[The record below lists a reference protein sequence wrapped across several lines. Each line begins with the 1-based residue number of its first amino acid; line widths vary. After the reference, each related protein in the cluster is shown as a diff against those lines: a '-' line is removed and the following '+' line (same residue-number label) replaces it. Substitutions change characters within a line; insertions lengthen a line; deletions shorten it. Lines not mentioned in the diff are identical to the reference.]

1 MSTTTTTTGKVTLS
15 ALGRH
20 FVAFAHGDTA
30 ATLTDASFKAAGVT
44 ESLQAVRAGS
54 DAVFTAASVLARVRE
69 SGASDDVL
77 ENRAKVLRSAL
88 YAWFKMCG
96 TRPAEKEGG
105 KLRPAYT
112 PTDADLVIIGESC
125 QQARAD
131 SDGSLVSACEC
142 FFKAFAL
149 STARLLEGKPLTRCL
164 SEKDVA
170 NARKAARAAIAE
182 KAAKT
187 RKVNADKKAIEAAKT
202 AKGDHATVAD
212 VAATAIR
219 LNAETLS
226 ALIGDAV
233 KDILAMGVS
242 DDVKARLNQLS
253 TDAAVALSAINAVQ

>member
-1 MSTTTTTTGKVTLS
+1 MEKITVS

-20 FVAFAHGDTA
+20 FIGFAMGYSDSALTKDAFKKG
-30 ATLTDASFKAAGVT
+30 GIT
-44 ESLQAVRAGS
+44 ESLDAVRASS
-54 DAVFTAASVLARVRE
+54 DAVYTAASVLARLRE
-69 SGASDDVL
+69 SGASDDVIT
-77 ENRAKVLRSAL
+77 NRTKVLRSAL
-88 YAWFKMCG
+88 YAWFKAVG

-112 PTDADLVIIGESC
+112 PTDADLVIIGETC

-131 SDGSLVSACEC
+131 SDGTLVSACEH
-142 FFKAFAL
+142 FFEALVL
-149 STARLLEGKPLTRCL
+149 STARLLMEQPLTRCL

-187 RKVNADKKAIEAAKT
+187 RKANADKKAIEAAKT

-219 LNAETLS
+219 LNAENLS

>member
-1 MSTTTTTTGKVTLS
+1 MEKITVS

-20 FVAFAHGDTA
+20 LIAFAHGDSA
-30 ATLTDASFKAAGVT
+30 ATLTDASFKAAGIA
-44 ESLQAVRAGS
+44 ESMQAVRAGS
-54 DAVFTAASVLARVRE
+54 DAVYTAAAVLTRVRE
-69 SGASDDVL
+69 SGAPIDVL

-131 SDGSLVSACEC
+131 SDGTLTSACEH
-142 FFKAFAL
+142 FFKALVL

-187 RKVNADKKAIEAAKT
+187 RKVNADKKAAET
-202 AKGDHATVAD
+202 AKSDHATVAD

-219 LNAETLS
+219 LNAENLS
-226 ALIGDAV
+226 AIIGDAV

-242 DDVKARLNQLS
+242 EEVKARLNQLS
-253 TDAAVALSAINAVQ
+253 IDTAAALTAVNAIQ

>member
-1 MSTTTTTTGKVTLS
+1 MSTTTTTTTSKVTLS

-20 FVAFAHGDTA
+20 FIAFAHGDTA
-30 ATLTDASFKAAGVT
+30 ATLTDASLKAAGVT

-69 SGASDDVL
+69 SGASGDVL

-142 FFKAFAL
+142 FFKAFTL

-170 NARKAARAAIAE
+170 AARKAAAKAIAE

-187 RKVNADKKAIEAAKT
+187 RKVNAEKKAAETAAKNE
-202 AKGDHATVAD
+202 HATVAD
-212 VAATAIR
+212 VATTAIR
-219 LNAETLS
+219 LNAENLS

-242 DDVKARLNQLS
+242 DDVKARLNRLS

>member
-1 MSTTTTTTGKVTLS
+1 MEKTNKITVSE
-15 ALGRH
+15 LGRH
-20 FVAFAHGDTA
+20 FIGFAMGYSNFALTSDAF
-30 ATLTDASFKAAGVT
+30 KKNGVV
-44 ESLQAVRAGS
+44 ESLEAVRANS
-54 DAVFTAASVLARVRE
+54 DAVYTAASVLAHLRE
-69 SGASDDVL
+69 SGASDDVIS
-77 ENRAKVLRSAL
+77 NRSKVLRSAL
-88 YAWFKMCG
+88 YAWFKAVG

-125 QQARAD
+125 QQARTD
-131 SDGSLVSACEC
+131 SDGTLASACEH
-142 FFKAFAL
+142 FFEALVL
-149 STARLLEGKPLTRCL
+149 STGRLLMEQPLTRCL

-187 RKVNADKKAIEAAKT
+187 RKVNADKKAAEAAKA

-219 LNAETLS
+219 LNAENLS
-226 ALIGDAV
+226 AIIGDAV

-253 TDAAVALSAINAVQ
+253 IDTAAALTTINAIQ

>member
-1 MSTTTTTTGKVTLS
+1 MEKTNKITVS
-15 ALGRH
+15 ALGLH
-20 FVAFAHGDTA
+20 FISFANGDPA
-30 ATLTDASFKAAGVT
+30 ATLTSTSFKAAGVT
-44 ESLQAVRAGS
+44 ESVEAVRSNS
-54 DAVFTAASVLARVRE
+54 DAVYTSASMLARLRE
-69 SGASDDVL
+69 SGASDEVIS
-77 ENRAKVLRSAL
+77 NRAKVLRSDL
-88 YAWFKMCG
+88 YAWFKAVG

-131 SDGSLVSACEC
+131 SDGTLASACEQ
-142 FFKAFAL
+142 FFKALVL

-170 NARKAARAAIAE
+170 AARKAARAAIAE

-187 RKVNADKKAIEAAKT
+187 RKVNADKKAAEA

-219 LNAETLS
+219 LNAENLS
-226 ALIGDAV
+226 AIIGDAV

-242 DDVKARLNQLS
+242 EEVKARLNQLS
-253 TDAAVALSAINAVQ
+253 IDAAAALTTINAIQ

>member
-1 MSTTTTTTGKVTLS
+1 MSTTTTTSSKVTLS

-20 FVAFAHGDTA
+20 FIAFAHGDTA

-54 DAVFTAASVLARVRE
+54 DAVYTAASVLARVRE
-69 SGASDDVL
+69 SGAAGDVL

-131 SDGSLVSACEC
+131 SDGTLASACEH
-142 FFKAFAL
+142 FFKAFVL

-187 RKVNADKKAIEAAKT
+187 RKANADKKAAEVAKS
-202 AKGDHATVAD
+202 DHATVAD

-219 LNAETLS
+219 LNAENLS
-226 ALIGDAV
+226 AIIGDAV

-242 DDVKARLNQLS
+242 EDVKARLNQLS
-253 TDAAVALSAINAVQ
+253 IDAAAALTAVNAIQ

>member
-1 MSTTTTTTGKVTLS
+1 MEKANKITVS
-15 ALGRH
+15 ALGLH
-20 FVAFAHGDTA
+20 FIAFANGNPNV
-30 ATLTDASFKAAGVT
+30 TLTDASFKAAGIV
-44 ESLQAVRAGS
+44 ESVEAVRANS
-54 DAVFTAASVLARVRE
+54 DAVFTAASVLARLRE
-69 SGASDDVL
+69 SGASDDVIS
-77 ENRAKVLRSAL
+77 NRSKVLRSAL
-88 YAWFKMCG
+88 YAWFKAVG

-131 SDGSLVSACEC
+131 SDSTLASACEH
-142 FFKAFAL
+142 FFKAFVL

-187 RKVNADKKAIEAAKT
+187 RKVNADKKAAEA

-219 LNAETLS
+219 LNAENLS
-226 ALIGDAV
+226 AIIGDAV

-253 TDAAVALSAINAVQ
+253 IDTAAALTTINAIQ

>member
-1 MSTTTTTTGKVTLS
+1 MEKANKITVS
-15 ALGRH
+15 ALGLH
-20 FVAFAHGDTA
+20 FIAFANGDPA

-44 ESLQAVRAGS
+44 ESVEAIRSNS
-54 DAVFTAASVLARVRE
+54 DDVYTSASVLARLRE

-77 ENRAKVLRSAL
+77 VNRTKVLRSAL
-88 YAWFKMCG
+88 YAWFKAVG

-131 SDGSLVSACEC
+131 SDGTLASACEH
-142 FFKAFAL
+142 FFKAFVL

-170 NARKAARAAIAE
+170 AARKAARTAIAE

-187 RKVNADKKAIEAAKT
+187 RKVNADKKAAET

-219 LNAETLS
+219 LNAESLS
-226 ALIGDAV
+226 AIIGDAV

-253 TDAAVALSAINAVQ
+253 ADAAAALTTINAIQ

>member
-1 MSTTTTTTGKVTLS
+1 MEKANKITVS
-15 ALGRH
+15 ALGLH
-20 FVAFAHGDTA
+20 FIAFAHGDPNV
-30 ATLTDASFKAAGVT
+30 TLTDASFKAAGIT
-44 ESLQAVRAGS
+44 ETVQAVRAGS
-54 DAVFTAASVLARVRE
+54 DAVFTAASVLARLRE
-69 SGASDDVL
+69 SGVSDDVIS
-77 ENRAKVLRSAL
+77 NRSKILRSAL
-88 YAWFKMCG
+88 YAWFKAVG
-96 TRPAEKEGG
+96 TQPAEKEGG

-131 SDGSLVSACEC
+131 SDGTLASACEH
-142 FFKAFAL
+142 FFKAFVL

-187 RKVNADKKAIEAAKT
+187 RKVNADKKAAEA

-219 LNAETLS
+219 LNAENLS
-226 ALIGDAV
+226 AIIGDAV

-253 TDAAVALSAINAVQ
+253 IDTAAALTAVNAIQ